1 MRTSSRDLTQAVV
14 ALLAASTVSHAL
26 SIEGRATTCNGHPVV
41 REIYCSHFSLFLKDA
56 TGNQFCD
63 RSYGNISFVGT
74 HDSYAVGTNNRESYD
89 FVKPTV
95 ILSSLL

>member
-26 SIEGRATTCNGHPVV
+26 SIEGRATTCNGHPEV

-74 HDSYAVGTNNRESYD
+74 HDSYAVGTNNRESD
-89 FVKPTV
+89 DIVQAAI
-95 ILSSLL
+95 ILNILL